1 MKTVRGKEMVTLEER
16 LRRDML
22 FYESVEKDEQRIP
35 SNSVRY
41 DFGRVKD
48 AIKEIVDYY
57 AFVDDTRNETNVPTS
72 GADKANGRTIHYG
85 SDYVTSNQ

>member
-48 AIKEIVDYY
+48 AIKEVGSQLKDVGQ
-57 AFVDDTRNETNVPTS
+57 AAKGKKRS
-72 GADKANGRTIHYG
+72 GRKPKK
-85 SDYVTSNQ
+85 